1 MASVGPHLSER
12 HTKERFSRRSLAGTL
27 FFFCR
32 FHLIVACPKRPP
44 RFPQAVHAGSL
55 TPAWGWSEMREM
67 LFEIPR
73 PQESNTAGTTQGDG
87 RMGVPENPTTLDG
100 LVRAHLPQAMRF
112 AIRLTGDVDAAEDVV
127 QDALVRVAR
136 SWKTFR
142 GDAEFRTWLFRV
154 VINVFR
160 DRLARQP
167 PPQELGSELRD
178 DRADDPAAAAQWN
191 ELGRLIAE
199 RVSALPPRQ
208 REVMVLITY
217 EGLKPREVSGMLG
230 ISEAN
235 VYATLHA
242 ARQRLR
248 TDLACW
254 LGEKNDA

>member
-1 MASVGPHLSER
+1 
-12 HTKERFSRRSLAGTL
+12 
-27 FFFCR
+27 
-32 FHLIVACPKRPP
+32 
-44 RFPQAVHAGSL
+44 
-55 TPAWGWSEMREM
+55 
-67 LFEIPR
+67 
-73 PQESNTAGTTQGDG
+73 
-87 RMGVPENPTTLDG
+87 MGVPENPTTLDG
-100 LVRAHLPQAMRF
+100 LVRAHLPQALRF

-142 GDAEFRTWLFRV
+142 GEAEFRTWLFRI

-167 PPQELGSELRD
+167 PKEPLGRELCD
-178 DRADDPAAAAQWN
+178 DRADDPADAAAWN
-191 ELGRLIAE
+191 ELERLVAQ

-217 EGLKPREVSGMLG
+217 EGLKAREVSRMLG

-242 ARQRLR
+242 ARERLR
-248 TDLACW
+248 AELACW